1 MVLAALSSAMTGD
14 EGRIAALQR
23 VPEAVAQTLG
33 QETVVQQIAAEH
45 RAMDRCVVLG
55 RGYNYTTAHEWALK
69 LKELAYV
76 LADPYSAADFQH
88 GPIAIV
94 EGNFPVLAI
103 APRGAVYAGMLALLR
118 LLRDDW
124 GANLLVISD
133 SDQALKLA
141 RSSCRIPPDLP
152 EWLTPLVSIV
162 PAQLYCYHLT
172 RAKGYDPETP
182 RGLHKVTLTE

>member
-1 MVLAALSSAMTGD
+1 
-14 EGRIAALQR
+14 
-23 VPEAVAQTLG
+23 
-33 QETVVQQIAAEH
+33 
-45 RAMDRCVVLG
+45 VVLG

-103 APRGAVYAGMLALLR
+103 APHGAVYAGMLALLR

-124 GANLLVISD
+124 GANLFVISD
-133 SDQALKLA
+133 SDQALRLA